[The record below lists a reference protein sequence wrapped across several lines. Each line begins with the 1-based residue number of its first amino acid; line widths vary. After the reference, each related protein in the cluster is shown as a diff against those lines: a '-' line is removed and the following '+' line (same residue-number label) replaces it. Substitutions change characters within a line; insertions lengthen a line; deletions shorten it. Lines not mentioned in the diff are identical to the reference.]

1 MMCANKLSK
10 RPLPAA
16 GPGARR
22 WVWPALAALLLMA
35 ACAVQLPG
43 SEQQALAT
51 WGAPSAR
58 HPLPSGAQRLE
69 YATGPMGRST
79 WMFDLDAQ
87 GRVVRAQQVLTYS
100 HLAAV
105 QQALPM
111 PAAALRARIGRPGEV
126 QGGGW
131 AGGQVWSWRYE
142 TNECLWFRV
151 SVDDAGVAHS
161 AAFMIDPRCD
171 APSDA
176 RP

>member
-1 MMCANKLSK
+1 MERLD
-10 RPLPAA
+10 PLRRWLRAHLPLAA
-16 GPGARR
+16 G
-22 WVWPALAALLLMA
+22 LLLA
-35 ACAVQLPG
+35 ACAVQVPPT
-43 SEQQALAT
+43 EQQALAT
-51 WGAPSAR
+51 WGPPTAR
-58 HPLPSGAQRLE
+58 HVLAAGIQRLE

-79 WMFDLDAQ
+79 WMLDIDAQ
-87 GRVVRAQQVLTYS
+87 GRVLAAQQVLTDS

-105 QQALPM
+105 QQALPL

-142 TNECLWFRV
+142 TNDCLWFRV
-151 SVDDAGVAHS
+151 SVDDAGIAQS
-161 AAFMIDPRCD
+161 AAFLIDPRCD